1 MLTTKQQELI
11 ALLRGTLNSA
21 PEEVAKENISWYPIW
36 VAGEPLNIGDRRAYK
51 DVLYEVYN
59 SVGDNLYS
67 PDQVPAI
74 FKAIGQGQ
82 SGTYDDPIPAVAGME
97 YIKGK
102 YYLEGD
108 KKYLMNRAGMEIGEG
123 VILQYLPSQL
133 VGLYFEEVA

>member
-1 MLTTKQQELI
+1 MLTAKQQELV
-11 ALLRGTLNSA
+11 ALLKGTLNSA
-21 PEEVAKENISWYPIW
+21 PEEVAKENINWYPTWI
-36 VAGEPLNIGDRRAYK
+36 AGESLSIGDRRAYK

-59 SVGDNLYS
+59 NAGDNLYS

-102 YYLEGD
+102 YYIED
-108 KKYLMNRAGMEIGEG
+108 NKKYLMNRAGMEIGEG

-133 VGLYFEEVA
+133 VGIYFEEVA